1 MKPENSAAA
10 VQRTVTPR
18 TGDAPR
24 WLPALT
30 VATGMACALIGGQ
43 GVAWASPDDTE
54 GAASSVSRPST
65 GDTAPGRSRGPRAAD
80 APSSSDSEQS
90 GSRPNRRERAA
101 EDTDTLSEEQAADE
115 VASEEVSAAEPEDQ
129 DECADVDVAEA
140 EAEAEADDQDAAAAN
155 LQDDTDGAGS
165 DATLPANS
173 DLPPKSAADPDRQDI
188 PSTGDEKAS
197 AEHDQRSERER
208 RSTPRMA
215 EVSDGTDDS
224 TNTGETNDSD
234 TAIDTQGSTLHM
246 SEESAESEPQPLRD
260 RVSSKN
266 VDTEQSPTTTL
277 SAAITPATAL
287 AVSSPPPVTY
297 KSVVADIMAWV
308 GLGRW
313 ATDLPGPGLPL
324 PRLLASAW
332 LVVRESQYKW
342 NNQRPAADPT
352 AATTLNPDG
361 AVIGELNA
369 TDFEDDPLTY
379 TVTGAPTHGT
389 VVVDEDGNFT
399 YVPDVPDGSAVIDEF
414 TVTIDDTV
422 GNPAHYYGLLGLA
435 GVLKAPTVTV
445 HVTVTSLGDVS
456 IAPPPRPLEA
466 AMLAAQ
472 AYLYGYPLLETER
485 LQDEAPGTNTLIAL
499 TSYVDPEQR
508 LVVAPNVD
516 TLYTLAY
523 LDLSEGPVVLS
534 HPDMADRYFGFQL
547 MDPYTNVVG
556 YIGSRTTG
564 SEATSYAIV
573 WEDGPQG
580 EIPPDAEVI
589 VVPYADIWLLG
600 RTAAGDEADQQ
611 EAVAL
616 MRQYTI
622 TAPGEPPT
630 YPIEDFDTTTSAPL
644 PTGIDALD
652 AISAAMVASPPPTD
666 DADKLAEL
674 ARVGVGPGLEVSD
687 ADLSPASQW
696 AAQAAVR
703 TISALLGPLVSVAQY
718 AMAARNDGWASPDPA
733 IGDYGTDYLL
743 RAGVAKIGLGANTPE
758 EAYYATAFLD
768 ENLRRLNGRHSYQL
782 HFDPGQE
789 PPADAFWS
797 ITVYDSDGF
806 LVPNE
811 QEIYAVSSTGSGDLV
826 YQEDGSIDIVFSQE
840 DPQDPTVNWI
850 PVPDGA
856 FRVYLRVYVPQD
868 AVLEGDWVVPGIE
881 RI

>member
-101 EDTDTLSEEQAADE
+101 EDTETLSEKQAADE

-208 RSTPRMA
+208 RSAPRMA

-266 VDTEQSPTTTL
+266 VDDEQNPATTL
-277 SAAITPATAL
+277 SAASTPATAL

-324 PRLLASAW
+324 PRVLASAW

-342 NNQRPAADPT
+342 NNQRPA

-379 TVTGAPTHGT
+379 TVTGTPTHGT

-399 YVPDVPDGSAVIDEF
+399 YVPDVPDGSAVIDQF

-466 AMLAAQ
+466 ALLAAQ

-580 EIPPDAEVI
+580 EIPPDAEAI

-644 PTGIDALD
+644 PAGIDALD

-782 HFDPGQE
+782 HFEPGQE

-868 AVLEGDWVVPGIE
+868 AVLEGDWVAPGIE

>member
-101 EDTDTLSEEQAADE
+101 EDTETLSEKQAADE

-129 DECADVDVAEA
+129 DEGADAAEA
-140 EAEAEADDQDAAAAN
+140 EAEDAAAAD

-165 DATLPANS
+165 DATLPADS

-208 RSTPRMA
+208 RSAPRMA

-266 VDTEQSPTTTL
+266 VDDEQNPATTPP
-277 SAAITPATAL
+277 AASTPATTL
-287 AVSSPPPVTY
+287 AVSSPPLVTY

-332 LVVRESQYKW
+332 LVVRESQYKR

-369 TDFEDDPLTY
+369 TDFEDDSLTY
-379 TVTGAPTHGT
+379 TVTGTPTHGT

-399 YVPDVPDGSAVIDEF
+399 YVPDVPDGSAVIDQF

-466 AMLAAQ
+466 ALLAAQ

-564 SEATSYAIV
+564 SEAASYAIV

-644 PTGIDALD
+644 PAGIDALD
-652 AISAAMVASPPPTD
+652 AISAAMVASPPPAD

-782 HFDPGQE
+782 HFEPGQE

>member
-101 EDTDTLSEEQAADE
+101 EDTETLSEKQAADE

-129 DECADVDVAEA
+129 DEGADAAEA
-140 EAEAEADDQDAAAAN
+140 EAEDAAAAD

-165 DATLPANS
+165 DATLPADS

-208 RSTPRMA
+208 RSAPRMA

-266 VDTEQSPTTTL
+266 VDDEQNPATTPP
-277 SAAITPATAL
+277 AASTPATTL
-287 AVSSPPPVTY
+287 AVSSPPLVTY

-369 TDFEDDPLTY
+369 TDFEDDSLTY
-379 TVTGAPTHGT
+379 TVTGTPTHGT

-399 YVPDVPDGSAVIDEF
+399 YVPDVPDGSAVIDQF

-466 AMLAAQ
+466 ALLAAQ

-564 SEATSYAIV
+564 SEAASYAIV

-580 EIPPDAEVI
+580 EIPPDAEAI

-782 HFDPGQE
+782 HFEPGQE

-868 AVLEGDWVVPGIE
+868 AVLEGDWVAPGIE

>member
-1 MKPENSAAA
+1 MKPENGAAA
-10 VQRTVTPR
+10 AQRTVTPR

-24 WLPALT
+24 WLPAMT

-43 GVAWASPDDTE
+43 GTAWAAPDGDAE
-54 GAASSVSRPST
+54 GATSSVSRPST
-65 GDTAPGRSRGPRAAD
+65 SDAAPARSRGPRAAD
-80 APSSSDSEQS
+80 GPSPSDSEQS

-101 EDTDTLSEEQAADE
+101 EDTLSGDQG
-115 VASEEVSAAEPEDQ
+115 AAEAEVQ
-129 DECADVDVAEA
+129 DEADDQEEAAAEDTDVAE
-140 EAEAEADDQDAAAAN
+140 DQDAAAAEDDH
-155 LQDDTDGAGS
+155 QDDTDGTGS
-165 DATLPANS
+165 DATAPVEP
-173 DLPPKSAADPDRQDI
+173 DLPPESADDSDRRGT
-188 PSTGDEKAS
+188 PLAGDEKAS
-197 AEHDQRSERER
+197 AEREQRSGSER
-208 RSTPRMA
+208 RSVTRTA
-215 EVSDGTDDS
+215 EVSDGTGDRTSAAD
-224 TNTGETNDSD
+224 TIDSD
-234 TAIDTQGSTLHM
+234 AALDTQGSALNA
-246 SEESAESEPQPLRD
+246 SEESAPQTLREL
-260 RVSSKN
+260 VSSKST
-266 VDTEQSPTTTL
+266 VDEQNPATTAAL
-277 SAAITPATAL
+277 SAEIAPAATL
-287 AVSSPPPVTY
+287 AASSPPPVTY

-324 PRLLASAW
+324 PRVLASAW

-369 TDFEDDPLTY
+369 TDFEGDPLTY

-399 YVPDVPDGSAVIDEF
+399 YVPDVRDGSAVIDQF

-485 LQDEAPGTNTLIAL
+485 LQDEAPATNTLIAL

-534 HPDMADRYFGFQL
+534 HPDMGDRYFGFQL

-564 SEATSYAIV
+564 SEAASYAIV

-616 MRQYTI
+616 MRQYSL
-622 TAPGEPPT
+622 APPGEPPT
-630 YPIEDFDTTTSAPL
+630 YPIEDFDTSTSAPL
-644 PTGIDALD
+644 PTGIAALD
-652 AISAAMVASPPPTD
+652 AISAAMVASPPPAG

-687 ADLSPASQW
+687 ADLSPASEW

-782 HFDPGQE
+782 HFEPGQE

-811 QEIYAVSSTGSGDLV
+811 QEIYAVSSTGSGALV

-868 AVLEGDWVVPGIE
+868 AVLEGDWVAPGIE

>member
-101 EDTDTLSEEQAADE
+101 EDTETLSEKQAADE

-129 DECADVDVAEA
+129 DEGADAAEA
-140 EAEAEADDQDAAAAN
+140 EAEDAAAAD

-165 DATLPANS
+165 DATLPADS

-208 RSTPRMA
+208 RSAPRMA

-266 VDTEQSPTTTL
+266 VDDEQNPATTPP
-277 SAAITPATAL
+277 AASTPATTL
-287 AVSSPPPVTY
+287 AVSSPPLVTY

-332 LVVRESQYKW
+332 LVVRESQYKR

-369 TDFEDDPLTY
+369 TDFEDDSLTY
-379 TVTGAPTHGT
+379 TVTGTPTHGT

-399 YVPDVPDGSAVIDEF
+399 YVPDVPDGSAVIDQF

-466 AMLAAQ
+466 ALLAAQ

-564 SEATSYAIV
+564 SEAASYAIV

-580 EIPPDAEVI
+580 EIPPDAEAI

-782 HFDPGQE
+782 HFEPGQE

-868 AVLEGDWVVPGIE
+868 AVLEGDWVAPGIE

>member
-101 EDTDTLSEEQAADE
+101 EDTETLSEKQAADE

-129 DECADVDVAEA
+129 DEGADAAEA
-140 EAEAEADDQDAAAAN
+140 EAEDAAAAD

-165 DATLPANS
+165 DATLPADS

-197 AEHDQRSERER
+197 AEHDRRSERER
-208 RSTPRMA
+208 RSAPRMA

-266 VDTEQSPTTTL
+266 VDDEQNPATTPP
-277 SAAITPATAL
+277 AASTPATTL
-287 AVSSPPPVTY
+287 AVSSPPLVTY

-324 PRLLASAW
+324 PRVLASAW
-332 LVVRESQYKW
+332 LVVRESQYKR

-369 TDFEDDPLTY
+369 TDFEDDSLTY
-379 TVTGAPTHGT
+379 TVTGTPTHGT
-389 VVVDEDGNFT
+389 VVVDGDGNFT
-399 YVPDVPDGSAVIDEF
+399 YVPDVPDGSAVIDQF

-466 AMLAAQ
+466 ALLAAQ

-485 LQDEAPGTNTLIAL
+485 LQAEAPGTNTLIAL
-499 TSYVDPEQR
+499 TSYVDPDQH

-564 SEATSYAIV
+564 SEAASYAIV

-644 PTGIDALD
+644 PAGIDALD
-652 AISAAMVASPPPTD
+652 AISAAMVASPPPAD

-782 HFDPGQE
+782 HFEPGQE

-868 AVLEGDWVVPGIE
+868 AVLEGDWVAPGIE

>member
-101 EDTDTLSEEQAADE
+101 EDTETLSEKQAADE

-129 DECADVDVAEA
+129 DEGADAAEA
-140 EAEAEADDQDAAAAN
+140 EAEDAAAAD

-165 DATLPANS
+165 DATLPADS

-208 RSTPRMA
+208 RSAPRMA

-266 VDTEQSPTTTL
+266 VDDEQNPATTPP
-277 SAAITPATAL
+277 AASTPATTL
-287 AVSSPPPVTY
+287 AVSSPPLVTY

-332 LVVRESQYKW
+332 LVVRESQYKR

-369 TDFEDDPLTY
+369 TDFEDDSLTY
-379 TVTGAPTHGT
+379 TVTGTPTHGT

-399 YVPDVPDGSAVIDEF
+399 YVPDVPDGSAVIDQF

-466 AMLAAQ
+466 ALLAAQ

-485 LQDEAPGTNTLIAL
+485 LQAEAPGTNTLIAL
-499 TSYVDPEQR
+499 TSYVDPDQH

-534 HPDMADRYFGFQL
+534 HPDMGDRYFGFQL

-564 SEATSYAIV
+564 SEAASYAIV

-782 HFDPGQE
+782 HFEPGQE

>member
-266 VDTEQSPTTTL
+266 VDDEQNPATTL
-277 SAAITPATAL
+277 SAASTPATAL

-466 AMLAAQ
+466 ALLAAQ

-644 PTGIDALD
+644 PAGIDA
-652 AISAAMVASPPPTD
+652 
-666 DADKLAEL
+666 
-674 ARVGVGPGLEVSD
+674 GPY
-687 ADLSPASQW
+687 
-696 AAQAAVR
+696 
-703 TISALLGPLVSVAQY
+703 SV
-718 AMAARNDGWASPDPA
+718 PF
-733 IGDYGTDYLL
+733 
-743 RAGVAKIGLGANTPE
+743 RATN
-758 EAYYATAFLD
+758 
-768 ENLRRLNGRHSYQL
+768 
-782 HFDPGQE
+782 
-789 PPADAFWS
+789 
-797 ITVYDSDGF
+797 
-806 LVPNE
+806 
-811 QEIYAVSSTGSGDLV
+811 
-826 YQEDGSIDIVFSQE
+826 
-840 DPQDPTVNWI
+840 
-850 PVPDGA
+850 
-856 FRVYLRVYVPQD
+856 VPQ
-868 AVLEGDWVVPGIE
+868 AVLA
-881 RI
+881 

>member
-101 EDTDTLSEEQAADE
+101 EDTETLSEKQAADE

-129 DECADVDVAEA
+129 DEGADAAEA
-140 EAEAEADDQDAAAAN
+140 EAEDAAAAD

-165 DATLPANS
+165 DATLPADS

-208 RSTPRMA
+208 RSAPRMA

-332 LVVRESQYKW
+332 LVVRESQYKR

-369 TDFEDDPLTY
+369 TDFEDDSLTY
-379 TVTGAPTHGT
+379 TVTGTPTHGT

-399 YVPDVPDGSAVIDEF
+399 YVPDVPDGSAVIDQF

-485 LQDEAPGTNTLIAL
+485 LQAEAPGTNTLIAL
-499 TSYVDPEQR
+499 TSYVDPDQH

-564 SEATSYAIV
+564 SEAASYAIV

-580 EIPPDAEVI
+580 EIPPDAEAI

-782 HFDPGQE
+782 HFEPGQE

>member
-129 DECADVDVAEA
+129 DEGADAAEA
-140 EAEAEADDQDAAAAN
+140 EAEDAAAAD

-266 VDTEQSPTTTL
+266 VDDEQNPATTL
-277 SAAITPATAL
+277 SAASTPATAL

-466 AMLAAQ
+466 ALLAAQ

-580 EIPPDAEVI
+580 EIPPDAEAI

-782 HFDPGQE
+782 HFEPGQE

-868 AVLEGDWVVPGIE
+868 AVLEGDWVAPGIE

>member
-101 EDTDTLSEEQAADE
+101 EDTETLSEKQAADE

-129 DECADVDVAEA
+129 DEGADAAEA
-140 EAEAEADDQDAAAAN
+140 EAEDAAAAD

-165 DATLPANS
+165 DATLPADS

-208 RSTPRMA
+208 RSAPRMA

-332 LVVRESQYKW
+332 LVVRESQYKR

-369 TDFEDDPLTY
+369 TDFEDDSLTY
-379 TVTGAPTHGT
+379 TVTGTPTHGT

-399 YVPDVPDGSAVIDEF
+399 YVPDVPDGSAVIDQF

-466 AMLAAQ
+466 ALLAAQ

-485 LQDEAPGTNTLIAL
+485 LQAEAPGTNTLIAL
-499 TSYVDPEQR
+499 TSYVDPDQH

-564 SEATSYAIV
+564 SEAASYAIV

-580 EIPPDAEVI
+580 EIPPDAEAI

-782 HFDPGQE
+782 HFEPGQE

>member
-101 EDTDTLSEEQAADE
+101 EDTETLSEKQAADE

-129 DECADVDVAEA
+129 DEGADAAEA
-140 EAEAEADDQDAAAAN
+140 EAEDAAAAD

-165 DATLPANS
+165 DATLPADS

-208 RSTPRMA
+208 RSAPRMA

-266 VDTEQSPTTTL
+266 VDDEQNPATTPP
-277 SAAITPATAL
+277 AASTPATTL
-287 AVSSPPPVTY
+287 AVSSPPLVTY

-332 LVVRESQYKW
+332 LVVRESQYKR

-369 TDFEDDPLTY
+369 TDFEDDSLTY
-379 TVTGAPTHGT
+379 TVTGTPTHGT

-399 YVPDVPDGSAVIDEF
+399 YVPDVPDGSAVIDQF

-466 AMLAAQ
+466 ALLAAQ

-564 SEATSYAIV
+564 SEAASYAIV

-580 EIPPDAEVI
+580 EIPPDAEAI

-782 HFDPGQE
+782 HFEPGQE

-868 AVLEGDWVVPGIE
+868 AVLDGDWVAPGIE

>member
-1 MKPENSAAA
+1 VKPENSAAA

-101 EDTDTLSEEQAADE
+101 EDTETLSEKQAADE

-129 DECADVDVAEA
+129 DEGADAAEA
-140 EAEAEADDQDAAAAN
+140 EAEDAAAAD

-165 DATLPANS
+165 DATLPADS

-208 RSTPRMA
+208 RSAPRMA

-266 VDTEQSPTTTL
+266 VDDEQNPATTPP
-277 SAAITPATAL
+277 AASTPATTL
-287 AVSSPPPVTY
+287 AVSSPPLVTY

-332 LVVRESQYKW
+332 LVVRESQYKR

-369 TDFEDDPLTY
+369 TDFEDDSLTY
-379 TVTGAPTHGT
+379 TVTGTPTHGT

-399 YVPDVPDGSAVIDEF
+399 YVPDVPDGSAVIDQF

-466 AMLAAQ
+466 ALLAAQ

-580 EIPPDAEVI
+580 EIPPDAEAI

-782 HFDPGQE
+782 HFEPGQE

-868 AVLEGDWVVPGIE
+868 AVLEGDWVAPGIE

>member
-101 EDTDTLSEEQAADE
+101 EDTETLSEKQAADE

-129 DECADVDVAEA
+129 DEGADAAEA
-140 EAEAEADDQDAAAAN
+140 EAEDAAAAD

-165 DATLPANS
+165 DATLPADS

-208 RSTPRMA
+208 RSAPRMA

-266 VDTEQSPTTTL
+266 VDDEQNPATTPP
-277 SAAITPATAL
+277 AASTPATTL
-287 AVSSPPPVTY
+287 AVSSPPLVTY

-332 LVVRESQYKW
+332 LVVRESQYKR

-369 TDFEDDPLTY
+369 TDFEDDSLTY
-379 TVTGAPTHGT
+379 TVTGTPTHGT

-399 YVPDVPDGSAVIDEF
+399 YVPDVPDGSAVIDQF

-466 AMLAAQ
+466 ALLAAQ

-564 SEATSYAIV
+564 SEAASYAIV

-580 EIPPDAEVI
+580 EIPPDAEAI

-782 HFDPGQE
+782 HFEPGQE

>member
-101 EDTDTLSEEQAADE
+101 EDTETLSEEQAADE

-129 DECADVDVAEA
+129 DEGADVAEA
-140 EAEAEADDQDAAAAN
+140 EDQDAAAAD

-165 DATLPANS
+165 DATLPADS
-173 DLPPKSAADPDRQDI
+173 DLPPKFAADPDRQDI

-197 AEHDQRSERER
+197 AEHDQHSERER
-208 RSTPRMA
+208 RSAPRMA
-215 EVSDGTDDS
+215 EVSDGTGDL
-224 TNTGETNDSD
+224 TNTGGTNDSD
-234 TAIDTQGSTLHM
+234 TAIDAQGSTLHM
-246 SEESAESEPQPLRD
+246 SEESAESEPQPLRN
-260 RVSSKN
+260 RVSSKS
-266 VDTEQSPTTTL
+266 VDDEQNPANTL

-324 PRLLASAW
+324 PRVLASAW

-399 YVPDVPDGSAVIDEF
+399 YVPDVPDGSAVIDQF

-466 AMLAAQ
+466 ALLAAQ

-564 SEATSYAIV
+564 SEAASYAIV

-580 EIPPDAEVI
+580 EIPPNAEVI

-782 HFDPGQE
+782 HFEPGQE

-850 PVPDGA
+850 PLPDGA

-868 AVLEGDWVVPGIE
+868 AVLEGDWVAPGIE

>member
-101 EDTDTLSEEQAADE
+101 EDTETLSEKQAADE

-129 DECADVDVAEA
+129 DEGADAAEA
-140 EAEAEADDQDAAAAN
+140 EAEDAAAAD

-165 DATLPANS
+165 DATLPADS

-208 RSTPRMA
+208 RSAPRMA

-266 VDTEQSPTTTL
+266 VDDEQNPATTPP
-277 SAAITPATAL
+277 AASTPATTL
-287 AVSSPPPVTY
+287 AVSSPPLVTY

-332 LVVRESQYKW
+332 LVVRESQYKR

-369 TDFEDDPLTY
+369 TDFEDDSLTY
-379 TVTGAPTHGT
+379 TVTGTPTHGT

-399 YVPDVPDGSAVIDEF
+399 YVPDVPDGSAVIDQF

-466 AMLAAQ
+466 ALLAAQ

-564 SEATSYAIV
+564 SEAASYAIV

-580 EIPPDAEVI
+580 EIPPDAEAI

-644 PTGIDALD
+644 PAGIDALD

-782 HFDPGQE
+782 HFEPGQE